1 VKPAF
6 EVAAI
11 RTAEAALMD
20 QLDSG
25 ALMQRAA
32 HGLAIELAAV
42 LEGHCSAGV
51 SGARI
56 VALIGAGNN
65 GGDALFACSELAK
78 RGASVVALTMADRW
92 HEVGAAALLAAG
104 GRIDAACADSSQASY
119 EEQHVL
125 IRQADVVVDGILGIG
140 GSGALVEPAAGLA
153 ARAAASAAI
162 VVAVDVPSGVDA
174 DTGAVADPDAAVWAD
189 LTVTFGVLK
198 LGLLVPAGSD
208 HVGELNL
215 VDIGLHSYFEP
226 GDARA
231 KLVETEDAGAFLPL
245 PGRGDDKYTRGVVG
259 VVAGSGDYPGAAV
272 LCTGSARLGGAG
284 MVRYAGGAPGQV
296 ISHWPEVVIA
306 REGPA
311 AAGQVQ
317 TWVVGP
323 GGGTDQA
330 AHQRLVEALAVDV
343 PVVIDA
349 DGLTLLAQH
358 EGLRSRVK
366 ERYGAGL
373 TTILTPHAGE
383 FARLGFEL
391 STGGVADR
399 IGAVQAAAADL
410 GAVVLLKGHST
421 VVAAPTGEVFVN
433 TLADSALA
441 TAGSGD
447 VLSGLV
453 GSLVA
458 AQVARAGDQGGGAI
472 AEVVACAALIHGLA
486 GQLAAVA
493 LRPVTALDVLA
504 AVSEAIADLRRRGSS
519 DG

>member
-1 VKPAF
+1 MKPAF
-6 EVAAI
+6 EVSAI
-11 RTAEAALMD
+11 RAAEEALMD

-32 HGLAIELAAV
+32 HGLSVELAAV
-42 LEGHCSAGV
+42 LEERSSGV
-51 SGARI
+51 GGARI
-56 VALIGAGNN
+56 VALIGSGNN

-78 RGASVVALTMADRW
+78 RGASVIALTMVDGW
-92 HEVGAAALLAAG
+92 HDAGAAALSAAG
-104 GRIDAACADSSQASY
+104 GRIDAACTDPSHAEH
-119 EEQHVL
+119 EEQHEL

-140 GSGALVEPAAGLA
+140 GRGALAEPAAGLA
-153 ARAAASAAI
+153 AQAAASAAI

-174 DTGAVADPDAAVWAD
+174 DTGAVADPDAAVWAE
-189 LTVTFGVLK
+189 LTVTFGELK
-198 LGLLVPAGSD
+198 AGLIVPPGSD
-208 HVGELNL
+208 HAGELNL
-215 VDIGLHSYFEP
+215 VDIGLRSYFES

-231 KLVETEDAGAFLPL
+231 KLVEPGDAAALLPL
-245 PGRGDDKYTRGVVG
+245 PGRDDDKYTRGVVG
-259 VVAGSGDYPGAAV
+259 VVAGSGDYPGAGV

-306 REGPA
+306 RDGPA

-323 GGGTDQA
+323 GGGIDQA
-330 AHQRLVEALAVDV
+330 AHQRLAEALAVDV
-343 PVVIDA
+343 PVLIDA
-349 DGLTLLAQH
+349 DGLTLLAQD
-358 EGLRSRVK
+358 EDLRARVK
-366 ERYGAGL
+366 QRYTAGL

-391 STGGVADR
+391 STGATADR
-399 IGAVQAAAADL
+399 IGAVRAAAAEL

-421 VVAAPTGEVFVN
+421 VVAAPTGESFVN

-458 AQVARAGDQGGGAI
+458 AQTARSANQAGGAI

-486 GQLAAVA
+486 GQRAAA
-493 LRPVTALDVLA
+493 TLRPVTALDVLA
-504 AVSEAIADLRRRGSS
+504 ALPEAIADLRRLGSS
-519 DG
+519 DE